1 MVNPGEQKI
10 ADFSNNNKRCIDSQ
24 QKHDKYNNNDKN
36 NILNNKS
43 VNIYIENRNTK

>member
-24 QKHDKYNNNDKN
+24 QKHDNNDKN

-43 VNIYIENRNTK
+43 TIT